1 MSMPR
6 VLMIMAGGTGGHIY
20 PGLAVAAAMSALG
33 WRVIWLGTRH
43 GMETRIVPQH
53 GYEMVWLTMGGV
65 RGNGWLRKLLLP
77 AMLMMAC
84 VQALSALLRYRPDVV
99 LGMGGYP
106 SFPGGL
112 MAGLLRKPLV
122 IHEQNAIAGLSNR
135 ILACLADRVAVGFP
149 AAFTHAE
156 DKPIPCGKVQSVWTG
171 NPVRAEISAV
181 QSGKAKRSGRLR
193 ILVVGGSLGAAALN
207 RTVPQALSLIDEA
220 GRPEIVHQAGAK
232 HLAELRDLYARL
244 GITADV
250 RPFIEDMAAVYEWCD
265 IAITRAGALTI
276 AELAAAGV
284 PALLVPY
291 PHAVDD
297 HQTRNAAFLVESG
310 AAKLMAQSELNAERL
325 ALVLRQLDR
334 TQLSNMAERAKAAA
348 KPDATAAAV
357 RICMEMID
365 ET

>member
-1 MSMPR
+1 MPR

-53 GYEMVWLTMGGV
+53 GYEMAWLTMGGV
-65 RGNGWLRKLLLP
+65 RGNGSLRKLLLP
-77 AMLMMAC
+77 AMLMTAC

-156 DKPIPCGKVQSVWTG
+156 DKPIPCGKVQTLWTG
-171 NPVRAEISAV
+171 NPVRAEISAA
-181 QSGKAKRSGRLR
+181 QSDKTKRSGPLR

-207 RTVPQALSLIDEA
+207 RAVPQALSLIDEA
-220 GRPEIVHQAGAK
+220 GRPEIVHQAGEK
-232 HLAELRDLYARL
+232 HLAELRDLYAQL
-244 GITADV
+244 EIKADV

-297 HQTRNAAFLVESG
+297 HQSRNAQFLVESG

>member
-1 MSMPR
+1 MPR

-20 PGLAVAAAMSALG
+20 PGLAVAAAMSAQG
-33 WRVIWLGTRH
+33 WRVIWLGTRQ
-43 GMETRIVPQH
+43 GMETRIVPQY
-53 GYEMVWLTMGGV
+53 GYETAWLTMGGV

-77 AMLMMAC
+77 AMLITAS
-84 VQALSALLRYRPDVV
+84 VQALNALLRYRPDVV

-112 MAGLLRKPLV
+112 MARLLRKPLV

-135 ILACLADRVAVGFP
+135 ILACLADKVAVGFP
-149 AAFTHAE
+149 TAFTHAG

-171 NPVRAEISAV
+171 NPVRAEISAL
-181 QSGKAKRSGRLR
+181 QSDKTERGGRLR

-207 RTVPQALSLIDEA
+207 RAVPQALSLIDEA
-220 GRPEIVHQAGAK
+220 ERPEIVHQAGAR
-232 HLAELRDLYARL
+232 HLDELREHYARL

-250 RPFIEDMAAVYEWCD
+250 RAFIEDMAAVYEWCD

-297 HQTRNAAFLVESG
+297 HQTRNAAFLVECG
-310 AAKLMAQSELNAERL
+310 AAKLIAQAELSAEGL
-325 ALVLRQLDR
+325 AQALRRLDR
-334 TQLSNMAERAKAAA
+334 TQLNDMARRAKAAA

-357 RICMEMID
+357 RICMELVN